1 VTGSQA
7 TDWLPQHDEDL
18 PRFWAALGLPGVI
31 DVHVHAMPDRL
42 QDAVWA
48 YFDAA
53 GPLLGTEWPIRYRHD
68 LAERTRRLRAIGVL
82 AWPTLLY
89 PHKPGMAASLNAW
102 AAQFARDTPDVIQT
116 GTFFAEPSAATYVA
130 EAIAGG
136 ARVFKAHVQVG
147 GYDPRDETLAA
158 VWGLL
163 TEAGIPVITHC
174 GNGPAPGAF
183 TGPEIWAQVMA
194 RHPRLPVVIAHL
206 GGPDFEAFFDLAD
219 RYPTMRLDTT
229 TVFAAFGDRIWPFPS
244 QLRPRLRDLGD
255 RILYGSDFPAIPYPY
270 AEHIAAIAGLGLG
283 EDWLRAVFHHN
294 AAALWPDLLPEH

>member
-1 VTGSQA
+1 L
-7 TDWLPQHDEDL
+7 LPQRDEDL
-18 PRFWAALGLPGVI
+18 PRFWASLGLPGVI

-48 YFDAA
+48 YFDRA
-53 GPLLGTEWPIRYRHD
+53 GPLIGTDWPIRYRTD

-89 PHKPGMAASLNAW
+89 PHKPGMAAALNAW
-102 AAQFARDTPDVIQT
+102 AATFARDTPGVIQT
-116 GTFFAEPSAATYVA
+116 GTFFAEDSAAGYVA
-130 EAIAGG
+130 EAIAAG

-147 GYDPRDETLAA
+147 GYDPRDATLEP

-163 TEAGIPVITHC
+163 TEAGVPVVTHC
-174 GNGPAPGAF
+174 GNGPAPGAH

-194 RHPRLPVVIAHL
+194 RHPRLPVIIAHL

-219 RYPTMRLDTT
+219 RYPAIRLDTT
-229 TVFAAFGDRIWPFPS
+229 TVFAAFGERIWPFPR
-244 QLRPRLRDLGD
+244 QLLPRLHDLGD

-270 AEHIAAIAGLGLG
+270 AEHIAAVAGLGLG
-283 EDWLRAVFHHN
+283 DDWLRAVLYHN
-294 AAALWPDLLPEH
+294 AATLWPDLGTGQ